1 MGPTPTPTPPQTPK
15 PKPNPNS
22 KCVVPMVNED
32 PLDMKSECVKPSE
45 AKPNP
50 KSKCTPPMVN
60 IDPID
65 MTSKCVSIS
74 EVTPPNTP
82 KPNPNS
88 KCVVPMV
95 NVDPLDMTSA
105 CVPPSEAKPNPNSE
119 CTPPMV
125 NEDPLDMTSKCVSIV
140 KVIYIIIPRKT
151 SKLIPKCVPPMVKV
165 DPLDPTSKCVLPINP
180 DDYKCGDSK
189 VTYKPFFRDVNSTI
203 IDIEKRLC
211 SKESMMK
218 DKIEVRGFIK
228 SPKLAF
234 SKKVLSSIEITF
246 MNKNTLEIY
255 KPTIIKQT
263 YIVQLTKGKYKIIV
277 NSPYFAK
284 VIYEKNIQKSSCET
298 NLDNIITLL
307 VHTKSGVEITM
318 TPLIPISIGDKVQ
331 LCNSTQFNSTITDF
345 KKKIFN
351 NLRGEVIKGIN
362 DERGK
367 LKLSTNDMKD
377 DVVIYISNIAELLKD
392 GHRKLHI
399 LTDDGSH
406 HIIDVPLIK
415 DSKKNS

>member
-1 MGPTPTPTPPQTPK
+1 MG
-15 PKPNPNS
+15 
-22 KCVVPMVNED
+22 
-32 PLDMKSECVKPSE
+32 
-45 AKPNP
+45 
-50 KSKCTPPMVN
+50 
-60 IDPID
+60 
-65 MTSKCVSIS
+65 
-74 EVTPPNTP
+74 
-82 KPNPNS
+82 
-88 KCVVPMV
+88 
-95 NVDPLDMTSA
+95 
-105 CVPPSEAKPNPNSE
+105 
-119 CTPPMV
+119 
-125 NEDPLDMTSKCVSIV
+125 
-140 KVIYIIIPRKT
+140 
-151 SKLIPKCVPPMVKV
+151 
-165 DPLDPTSKCVLPINP
+165 
-180 DDYKCGDSK
+180 
-189 VTYKPFFRDVNSTI
+189 
-203 IDIEKRLC
+203 IDIEKRIC

-228 SPKLAF
+228 SPKFSF
-234 SKKVLSSIEITF
+234 SKKILSSIEITF
-246 MNKNTLEIY
+246 MNKKTLEIY
-255 KPTIIKQT
+255 KPTVINKT

-277 NSPYFAK
+277 NSPYFTK

-377 DVVIYISNIAELLKD
+377 DVVIYISNIADLLKD

-399 LTDDGSH
+399 LTDDGNH
-406 HIIDVPLIK
+406 HIVDVPT
-415 DSKKNS
+415 SKEYNKKFVVGKIDKNT